1 MEQIYKRLQNGETSE
16 AIAEEFTKALNEA
29 MARYEAEEKARREE
43 EAKRMKAYAEAR
55 AREDAKRTD
64 LTTLIS
70 SALGFIAKWYPEL
83 GLTEGDWS
91 DEDIAAIANL
101 VLPLLDIEIMKSTA
115 KRAKKAE
122 AESTE
127 TVAPPR
133 KKLPVK
139 IEMKPFATNKPIAT
153 TDDVFAD
160 FFKSLGL

>member
-64 LTTLIS
+64 LISLIS
-70 SALGFIAKWYPEL
+70 SAFGFIAKWYPEL
-83 GLTEGDWS
+83 GLTEGDWD
-91 DEDIAAIANL
+91 DEDIAAITNL
-101 VLPLLDIEIMKSTA
+101 VLPLLDIEIMKSTS

-122 AESTE
+122 E
-127 TVAPPR
+127 APPR

-139 IEMKPFATNKPIAT
+139 IEMKPFPANKPMAT
-153 TDDVFAD
+153 TDEVFAD

>member
-29 MARYEAEEKARREE
+29 MARYEAEEKARRE
-43 EAKRMKAYAEAR
+43 AR

-64 LTTLIS
+64 LISLIS
-70 SALGFIAKWYPEL
+70 SAFGFIAKWYPEL
-83 GLTEGDWS
+83 GLTEGDWD
-91 DEDIAAIANL
+91 DEDIAAITNL
-101 VLPLLDIEIMKSTA
+101 VLPLLDIEIMKSTS

-122 AESTE
+122 E
-127 TVAPPR
+127 APPR

-139 IEMKPFATNKPIAT
+139 IEMKPFPANKPMAT
-153 TDDVFAD
+153 TDEVFAD

>member
-29 MARYEAEEKARREE
+29 MARYEAEEKARK
-43 EAKRMKAYAEAR
+43 EAELKAFAEAR
-55 AREDAKRTD
+55 ARKDAKRND
-64 LTTLIS
+64 LTALIS

-101 VLPLLDIEIMKSTA
+101 VLPLLDIEIMKSTS

-122 AESTE
+122 AE
-127 TVAPPR
+127 
-133 KKLPVK
+133 K
-139 IEMKPFATNKPIAT
+139 
-153 TDDVFAD
+153 
-160 FFKSLGL
+160 

>member
-29 MARYEAEEKARREE
+29 MARYEAEEQARREE
-43 EAKRMKAYAEAR
+43 EAKRMKAFAEAR
-55 AREDAKRTD
+55 AREDAKRND

-83 GLTEGDWS
+83 GMAEGDWD
-91 DEDIAAIANL
+91 DEDIATIANL
-101 VLPLLDIEIMKSTA
+101 ALPLLDIEIMKSTS
-115 KRAKKAE
+115 KRAKKEPAV
-122 AESTE
+122 TG
-127 TVAPPR
+127 
-133 KKLPVK
+133 KLPVPVK
-139 IEMKPFATNKPIAT
+139 VELKSKPVLTT